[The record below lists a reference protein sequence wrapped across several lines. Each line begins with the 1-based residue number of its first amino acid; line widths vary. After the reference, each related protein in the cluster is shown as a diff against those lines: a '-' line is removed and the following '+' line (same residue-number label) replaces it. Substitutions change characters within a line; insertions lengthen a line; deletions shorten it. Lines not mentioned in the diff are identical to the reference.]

1 MDQCIKRRAHSHE
14 EQLKARTRAN
24 NKLNPHNAKSGN
36 RTQFEHVFLKSKC
49 TGIVSCRNN

>member
-14 EQLKARTRAN
+14 EQLKARTRTN

-36 RTQFEHVFLKSKC
+36 HLNVQAL
-49 TGIVSCRNN
+49 